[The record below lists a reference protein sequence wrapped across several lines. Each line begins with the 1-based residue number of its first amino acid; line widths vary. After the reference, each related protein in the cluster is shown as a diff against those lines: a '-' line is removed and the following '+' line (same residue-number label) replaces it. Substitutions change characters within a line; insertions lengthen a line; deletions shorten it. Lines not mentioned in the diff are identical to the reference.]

1 MRGASDSYFVKI
13 IKFALPLAALICFS
27 AAAPLAVG
35 ADSDKKRRTSA
46 TAKKKSSGSKAK
58 SKSSKSAQAKKGKS
72 KSSTR
77 TAKKK
82 TERRVAKTDTASQ
95 SWIDDLP
102 EVELPTVDGPAEDE
116 LLEPVADTAIDADAD
131 GDTDVEADADPEP

>member
-1 MRGASDSYFVKI
+1 MKI

-27 AAAPLAVG
+27 ATAPLAVG
-35 ADSDKKRRTSA
+35 ADSDKKRRTSS
-46 TAKKKSSGSKAK
+46 TAKKKSSSSSKSK
-58 SKSSKSAQAKKGKS
+58 SKSSKSAQSKKGKN
-72 KSSTR
+72 KSSSR

-82 TERRVAKTDTASQ
+82 TERRVAKMDTTSH

-116 LLEPVADTAIDADAD
+116 LLEPVAETSLDTDTDAD
-131 GDTDVEADADPEP
+131 GDVEVDPEP